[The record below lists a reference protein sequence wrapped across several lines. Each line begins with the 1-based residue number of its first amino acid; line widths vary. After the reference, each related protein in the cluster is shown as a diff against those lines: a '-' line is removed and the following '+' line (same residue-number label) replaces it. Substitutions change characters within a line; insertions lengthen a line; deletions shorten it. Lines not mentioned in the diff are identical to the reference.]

1 MSIDMMNN
9 HFSDEIKAI
18 LRYSET
24 EANQHHCF
32 TLMPEHFMLGMIDD
46 KISDT
51 IGILKQAGVDLNA
64 IKETLK
70 EFLAQKTYT
79 DPRTDFPDAV
89 RILVYTNAK
98 IQNTIYWLSKEA
110 DRILKHSILEG
121 RMLKCPVIDARH
133 LLLAILK
140 NEECLVS
147 RLLSKYNINYASF
160 YQQIAKCNPISQ
172 VDTQEEFTSGLD
184 MDDDDD
190 DETDDASFPSSS
202 TKINFTTATSAPAS
216 ESATPVLDSF
226 GFDMTAAAEEGKLD
240 PVVGREAEIERL
252 VQILSR
258 RKKNNPILIG
268 EPGVGKSAIVE
279 GLALRIAQRKV
290 NWLLLNKRVINLD
303 MAALVAGTKYRGQFE
318 ERLKAIMN
326 ELHNNKEVILFVD
339 EIHTIVGAGGTQG
352 TMDAA
357 NILKPALSRG
367 EIQCIGATTLDEFRK
382 SIEKDG
388 ALERRFQKV
397 MVEPT
402 SKEDTL
408 HILHNIKGRYE
419 EHHNVRFTNDALK
432 ACVML
437 TDRYISDR
445 NFPDKAIDALD
456 EAGSRMHLINT
467 HIPPEIEMLEK
478 EIEQIKTQKDNA
490 ILAQK
495 FEEAADFR
503 DQQRRKENFLNEK
516 KKNWEAE
523 QKNSPLVVNE
533 EDIAKVVALMSG
545 IPVEKVA
552 ASESQKLLTLQKTLQ
567 NEIIGQDKA
576 IEKIV
581 KAIQRNRI
589 GLKDPNRPIGTF
601 LFLGPTGVGKTYLA
615 KTLANELFATNGSL
629 IRIDMSE
636 YMEKYSVSRLIG
648 APPGYVGYEEGG
660 QLTERVRRHPYS
672 VILFDEIEKAH
683 PDVFNLLLQVFDEG
697 HLTDSLDRRV
707 DFKNTIIIM
716 TSNVGSRQL
725 KEFGNGV
732 GFNTGNAEHIKQQNY
747 SVITKALDKTF
758 SPEFLNRIDDIVI
771 FDPLDQTAIRKIIDI
786 ELRDFY
792 SRINALGYRLEIT
805 NEAKDFL
812 AEKSYDKQYGARPLK
827 RAVQNYLE
835 NELCEELLKVSG
847 LKKKKAKTI
856 VITMPDDTSED
867 TTAEKKP
874 VITFQ

>member
-51 IGILKQAGVDLNA
+51 IGILKQAGVDLDA
-64 IKETLK
+64 IKEALK

-121 RMLKCPVIDARH
+121 RMLKCQVIDARH

-140 NEECLVS
+140 NEDCLVS

-172 VDTQEEFTSGLD
+172 VDPQEEFTSGLD

-190 DETDDASFPSSS
+190 DETDDTSFPSSS

-279 GLALRIAQRKV
+279 GLALRIAQKKV

-419 EHHNVRFTNDALK
+419 EHHNVRFTDDALK

-533 EDIAKVVALMSG
+533 EEIAKVVALMSG

-792 SRINALGYRLEIT
+792 SRINALGYRIEISD
-805 NEAKDFL
+805 EAKDFL

-856 VITMPDDTSED
+856 IITMPDDTSED
-867 TTAEKKP
+867 TTVEKKP